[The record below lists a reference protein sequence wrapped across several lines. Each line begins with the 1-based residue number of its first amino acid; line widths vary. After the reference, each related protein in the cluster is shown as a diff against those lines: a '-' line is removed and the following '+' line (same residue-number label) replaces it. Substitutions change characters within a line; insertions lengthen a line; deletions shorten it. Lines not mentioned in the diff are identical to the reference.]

1 MKVSKRFRVA
11 IKGIGE
17 LQAQVSDENPKTAQ
31 AVLNSLPIK
40 GKVNMRG
47 DEIYFSTP
55 LDLSEEQSR
64 AEVEVGSVA
73 YWPPGRAICIF
84 FGKTPASKDDKPRAA
99 SPVNVFAKILGDVS
113 PLRRVRDN
121 SEINLE
127 QYTE

>member
-1 MKVSKRFRVA
+1 MSKRFRIA
-11 IKGIGE
+11 LKGIGE

-40 GKVNMRG
+40 GKVNTWG

-55 LDLSEEQSR
+55 LDLNEEQSR

>member
-1 MKVSKRFRVA
+1 MSKRFRIA
-11 IKGIGE
+11 LKGIGE
-17 LQAQVSDENPKTAQ
+17 LQAQVTDENPKTAQ

-40 GKVNMRG
+40 GKVNTWG

-55 LDLSEEQSR
+55 LDLNEEQSR

-113 PLRRVRDN
+113 PLRRVRGN

>member
-1 MKVSKRFRVA
+1 MSKRFRIA
-11 IKGIGE
+11 LKGIGE
-17 LQAQVSDENPKTAQ
+17 LQAQVTDENPKTAQ

-40 GKVNMRG
+40 GKVNTWG

-55 LDLSEEQSR
+55 LDLNEEQSR
-64 AEVEVGSVA
+64 AEVEVGTVA

-127 QYTE
+127 QYSE